1 MWERYAF
8 FGIKNFSN
16 NKKEKYVME
25 ENMFTRK
32 RKMEF
37 KDYINVILGNRGK
50 TLSIELFDYLN
61 IKNGGYMEDI
71 TKQAFS
77 KQRQYIDPQFFKD
90 LNYEVINGFIINA
103 ETNLKTWNGYY
114 ILACDGVKME
124 VPHHKTTYKEFNLD
138 WKASKNNKPSRV
150 LVSCIA
156 DCLNEF
162 VWDTEVE
169 EAETSEEKLIYNHI
183 SNLEK
188 NYQTEKYIL
197 IMDRGYPSLTLL
209 KHLDE
214 KNIKYLIRLPK
225 SYYKEEIKSM
235 KTDDEYVKIEI
246 TDNRINNLNP
256 KSQEQLKNTKEINAR
271 ITKNTV
277 KNNELVTIT
286 NLTKE
291 ELKKE
296 EIIELYH
303 LRWKIE
309 TAYDRLKNK
318 QHVENF
324 SGRTKIAILQD
335 LYAGIFLYNYIICIK
350 KDLEEEK
357 NITID
362 LNKQINMNLLIGQIK
377 FSFYQRILTDDKNF
391 ALQKHKEIYEF
402 LVKRLLPKSKDETNP
417 RKKGPQNKYKTNNR
431 KNF

>member
-1 MWERYAF
+1 
-8 FGIKNFSN
+8 
-16 NKKEKYVME
+16 ME

-77 KQRQYIDPQFFKD
+77 KQRQYIDPQLFKD
-90 LNYEVINGFIINA
+90 LNYEVINGFITNA

-114 ILACDGVKME
+114 ILTCDGVKME

-256 KSQEQLKNTKEINAR
+256 KSQEQLKKHKRNKCPNNQKHGKKQR
-271 ITKNTV
+271 ISY
-277 KNNELVTIT
+277 NN
-286 NLTKE
+286 KF
-291 ELKKE
+291 
-296 EIIELYH
+296 
-303 LRWKIE
+303 
-309 TAYDRLKNK
+309 NK
-318 QHVENF
+318 R
-324 SGRTKIAILQD
+324 RTKKRR
-335 LYAGIFLYNYIICIK
+335 NNRIISFKMENRNSIRQIK
-350 KDLEEEK
+350 KQA
-357 NITID
+357 TC
-362 LNKQINMNLLIGQIK
+362 
-377 FSFYQRILTDDKNF
+377 
-391 ALQKHKEIYEF
+391 
-402 LVKRLLPKSKDETNP
+402 
-417 RKKGPQNKYKTNNR
+417 
-431 KNF
+431 